1 MQILYFKYYLN
12 TKFFLFICSLS
23 GLGLSHFLY
32 FLMQTL
38 ALFQQ
43 YYVVAKT
50 VTCGGG

>member
-1 MQILYFKYYLN
+1 MQILYFKYYF
-12 TKFFLFICSLS
+12 KFFLFICSLS
-23 GLGLSHFLY
+23 GLGLPHFLY